1 MNALTSHCI
10 TQLSTEG
17 CVRQSFQTQSSIVPF
32 LLKNWKDLRSGTK
45 RKYELAPCLVSGRD
59 SCEMAHLV
67 ISFWTWTP
75 SSTST
80 KLEGVFSTHL
90 GLYRA
95 TVLRSQRKKAHR
107 GAYELQLVAQL
118 YMVKGSLLL
127 LKFST
132 SSSLQKCRAACFLET
147 FLWIDLTRGHVIQ
160 AVRFLL

>member
-1 MNALTSHCI
+1 MPWRLIVLHSSLQKGVLDRVFKLRA
-10 TQLSTEG
+10 QLFHFFWRTEKTYDLAQQ
-17 CVRQSFQTQSSIVPF
+17 R
-32 LLKNWKDLRSGTK
+32 KD
-45 RKYELAPCLVSGRD
+45 ELAPCLVSRRD

-67 ISFWTWTP
+67 ISFLTWTP
-75 SSTST
+75 SATST
-80 KLEGVFSTHL
+80 KLEGVFSAHQ

-95 TVLRSQRKKAHR
+95 TVLRSQRKEAHR

-127 LKFST
+127 LKLST

-160 AVRFLL
+160 AVRLLS

>member
-17 CVRQSFQTQSSIVPF
+17 CVGQSFQTQSSIVPF
-32 LLKNWKDLRSGTK
+32 LLKNWKDLWSGTK
-45 RKYELAPCLVSGRD
+45 RKDELALYLVSRRD
-59 SCEMAHLV
+59 SCEMSRLV

-75 SSTST
+75 SATST
-80 KLEGVFSTHL
+80 KLGGVFSAHL

-95 TVLRSQRKKAHR
+95 TVLRSQKKEAHR

-118 YMVKGSLLL
+118 YVVKGALLL
-127 LKFST
+127 LKLST

-147 FLWIDLTRGHVIQ
+147 FLWIDLTRGHVIHS
-160 AVRFLL
+160 VRLLR